1 MVINF
6 KARGINR
13 DAHKLA
19 QTYMLNLKKRAKQ
32 RGKSWKLHTDTMLI
46 NKPPRADSS
55 EKETGG
61 STYMHYINY
70 KISAGNGKE
79 RSACTVTTSQLPSKF

>member
-1 MVINF
+1 
-6 KARGINR
+6 
-13 DAHKLA
+13 
-19 QTYMLNLKKRAKQ
+19 
-32 RGKSWKLHTDTMLI
+32 MLI